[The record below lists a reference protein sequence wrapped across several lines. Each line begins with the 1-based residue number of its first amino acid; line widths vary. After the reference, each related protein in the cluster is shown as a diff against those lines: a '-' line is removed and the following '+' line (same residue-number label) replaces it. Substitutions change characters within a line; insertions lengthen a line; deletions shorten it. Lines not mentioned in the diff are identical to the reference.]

1 MSKTH
6 YPTHDNRYFA
16 DRRVVAG
23 AIRPHTA
30 MYHWC
35 FVPLTLGLL
44 VLIAVME
51 SMWYRTGD
59 ARWLRTTKFWMR
71 LFGVNFAVGVATGLV
86 LEFEFGTNWFN
97 YSPLRGRHLRAPL
110 AIEASWPSFSKPPSW
125 PSCSSAGTA

>member
-1 MSKTH
+1 
-6 YPTHDNRYFA
+6 
-16 DRRVVAG
+16 
-23 AIRPHTA
+23 
-30 MYHWC
+30 
-35 FVPLTLGLL
+35 
-44 VLIAVME
+44 ME

-97 YSPLRGRHLRAPL
+97 YSHFVGDIFERRWPSR
-110 AIEASWPSFSKPPSW
+110 ASWPSFSKPPSW